1 MQKESLWTSQISE
14 TKVQILEDLEDK
26 SEDLF
31 SRDKEASEDKKLDI
45 EDSKVK
51 LIEAFVEQSGNN

>member
-26 SEDLF
+26 SEDLL
-31 SRDKEASEDKKLDI
+31 SRDEEASEDKKLDI